1 MEAASPMAKS
11 RRKSRDRK
19 PGMPRLAPVED
30 GNGALSSATAVAAE
44 AMRTGVIP
52 QATPRRRDEIPHV
65 GDTIRAG
72 DPDDR
77 SLANEYVGEE
87 TPGGS
92 TSTPDQNSVDAI
104 GRAYGLQEEDTG
116 ALRSGA
122 EVLTRRDRHRQELQP
137 PTRARS

>member
-1 MEAASPMAKS
+1 MAKT
-11 RRKSRDRK
+11 RRKSRDRAA
-19 PGMPRLAPVED
+19 GLPRLAPVED
-30 GNGALSSATAVAAE
+30 GAPHLPSATAVAAE

-52 QATPRRRDEIPHV
+52 LLAGRKRDEIPHES
-65 GDTIRAG
+65 GTIRVG

-87 TPGGS
+87 TPGG
-92 TSTPDQNSVDAI
+92 TMSTPDQNSVDEI

-122 EVLTRRDRHRQELQP
+122 EVLGRRDRHRQELQAP
-137 PTRARS
+137 ARPQR